1 MKQKIIIIEAVILHV
16 YIRKILIFN
25 IQKMSQEADEGRIE
39 LIVGPMFS
47 GKSTRLIGVIRKFT
61 YKAKKTIMVKYF
73 ADKRFTEKSEVVTH
87 DLLKYDSIECK
98 NLREHFDKLK
108 NYDIIGIDEG
118 QFFPDLVEVCEEL
131 ALMKKT
137 VIIAALNGDFRM
149 EPFPVIAKIIPKA
162 DKIKLL
168 KAYCF
173 NCHKDAR
180 FTLRIVQSNET
191 VLIGAGE
198 AYKPACRECHI
209 HLSKEIE
216 KGNLNIYEILKDRK
230 EKEVHSDD
238 NITPVKEKD
247 KDRDEKDSKDLS
259 SSSAETS
266 PLPAKRE
273 EQVF

>member
-1 MKQKIIIIEAVILHV
+1 
-16 YIRKILIFN
+16 
-25 IQKMSQEADEGRIE
+25 MSQEGEEGRIE
-39 LIVGPMFS
+39 LIIGPMFS
-47 GKSTRLIGVIRKFT
+47 GKSTRLIGVIRKYT
-61 YKAKKTIMVKYF
+61 YKAKKTIMVKF
-73 ADKRFTEKSEVVTH
+73 FGDKRFSDKSEVVTH

-98 NLREHFDKLK
+98 NLREHIEKLK
-108 NYDIIGIDEG
+108 GYDVIGIDEG
-118 QFFPDLVEVCEEL
+118 QFFSDLVEISEEL

-173 NCHKDAR
+173 NCHKDAK

-209 HLSKEIE
+209 HFSKQRE
-216 KGNLNIYEILKDRK
+216 KGNLNIDEILKGKKDRE
-230 EKEVHSDD
+230 EKEIPSDD
-238 NITPVKEKD
+238 NTPIKD
-247 KDRDEKDSKDLS
+247 KSDKDSKEFS

-266 PLPAKRE
+266 PSPAKRE
-273 EQVF
+273 EQTFA

>member
-1 MKQKIIIIEAVILHV
+1 LKQKIIIIEAGILHV

-209 HLSKEIE
+209 HFSKERE
-216 KGNLNIYEILKDRK
+216 KGNLNIDEILKDRK